1 MGKHWMIGLLAL
13 CAAGSLQAAESCPDT
28 TAHYADARKVV
39 VDLDKIVTPNG
50 VQESWAQDSGGIR
63 QWVTARGQDRD
74 NPVILFVHGG
84 PASPLTPTLWQ
95 FQKPLEEYFTMV
107 TYDQRAAGKTF
118 VLNPQDAVADTL
130 QIDRYVDDAIA
141 IAEAVRQRYH
151 KPKVILMGH
160 SWGTIVSM
168 RAALKR
174 PDLFY
179 AYVGIGQAINVRE
192 NEQVSYDYA
201 VAQAKEHHNVEAEK
215 ELATIAPYPGDQPIT
230 RDRIIVARKW
240 AQYYGGM
247 TAYRDTSDYFFKA
260 PLLSAEYNDAERC
273 AIDAGNVFTL
283 GRVLD
288 EFLQVDMKGV
298 KRFPIP
304 VVMFMGRHDYTTPS
318 EPTARWLAQVQA
330 PMKQGVWFEH
340 ASHMIPWEEPGKVLV
355 SLLQYVRPLAEP
367 PAAEGAAS
375 GTGR

>member
-1 MGKHWMIGLLAL
+1 MGKHWVIGLMVLL
-13 CAAGSLQAAESCPDT
+13 CGPVQAAESCPDT
-28 TAHYADARKVV
+28 AAQYGKARAVVADLER
-39 VDLDKIVTPNG
+39 ISTPHG
-50 VQESWAQDSGGIR
+50 VQESWAQPAGGIA

-74 NPVILFVHGG
+74 NPVVLFVHGG

-95 FQKPLEEYFTMV
+95 FQRPLEEYFTMV
-107 TYDQRAAGKTF
+107 TYDQRGSGKTF
-118 VLNPQDAVADTL
+118 ADNPPQAIADTL

-179 AYVGIGQAINVRE
+179 AYVGVGQVISVRE
-192 NEQVSYDYA
+192 NERISYDYA
-201 VAQAKEHHNVEAEK
+201 VAQAKAHHNVEAEK
-215 ELATIAPYPGDQPIT
+215 ELASIAPYPGNTPIT
-230 RDRIIVARKW
+230 RERIVSARKW

-247 TAYRDTSDYFFKA
+247 TAYRDTSDYFFNG
-260 PLLSAEYNDAERC
+260 PQLSPEYDDAARC

-283 GRVLD
+283 GRVLP
-288 EFLQVDMKGV
+288 EFLGVDFTGV
-298 KRFPIP
+298 REFPIP
-304 VVMFMGRHDYTTPS
+304 VLMFMGRHDYTTPS
-318 EPTARWLAQVQA
+318 EPTAQWLARVRA

-340 ASHMIPWEEPGKVLV
+340 SAHMMPWEEPGKLLV
-355 SLLQYVRPLAEP
+355 SLLTYVRPLAEP
-367 PAAEGAAS
+367 PAAK
-375 GTGR
+375 

>member
-1 MGKHWMIGLLAL
+1 MRRMQGWIALLVL
-13 CAAGSLQAAESCPDT
+13 MAAGPLRAAESCPDT
-28 TAHYADARKVV
+28 SERFGDARRIVA
-39 VDLDKIVTPNG
+39 DLNRIVAPEG
-50 VQESWAQDSGGIR
+50 VQEAWAQDAGGIG
-63 QWVTARGQDRD
+63 QWVTARGQDRA

-107 TYDQRAAGKTF
+107 TYDQRASGKTF
-118 VLNPQDAVADTL
+118 TLNPESAVADTL
-130 QIDRYVDDAIA
+130 QIERYVDDAIA
-141 IAEAVRQRYH
+141 IAEAVRARYH
-151 KPKVILMGH
+151 KPKLILMGH

-179 AYVGIGQAINVRE
+179 AYVGVGQAINVRE

-201 VAQAKEHHNVEAEK
+201 VAQAKAHGNVEAEK
-215 ELATIAPYPGDQPIT
+215 ELATIAPYPGNQPIT
-230 RDRIIVARKW
+230 RERIIIARKW

-247 TAYRDTSDYFFKA
+247 TAYRDTSPYFFDA
-260 PLLSAEYNDAERC
+260 PKLSSEYNDAERC

-355 SLLQYVRPLAEP
+355 SLLTYVRPLAVDD
-367 PAAEGAAS
+367 S
-375 GTGR
+375 GKVKP

>member
-1 MGKHWMIGLLAL
+1 MGKRWMVGMLLML
-13 CAAGSLQAAESCPDT
+13 CGSLQAAESCPDT
-28 TAHYADARKVV
+28 SGYEKSRAIVA
-39 VDLDKIVTPNG
+39 DLDRIVTPNG
-50 VQESWAQDSGGIR
+50 VQESWAQEAGGIR

-107 TYDQRAAGKTF
+107 TYDQRASGKTF
-118 VLNPQDAVADTL
+118 TLNPESAVADTL
-130 QIDRYVDDAIA
+130 QIERYVDDAIA
-141 IAEAVRQRYH
+141 IAEAVRARYH
-151 KPKVILMGH
+151 KRKLILMGH

-179 AYVGIGQAINVRE
+179 AYVGVGQAINVRE

-201 VAQAKEHHNVEAEK
+201 VAQAKAHGNVEAEK
-215 ELATIAPYPGDQPIT
+215 ELATIAPYPGNQPIT
-230 RDRIIVARKW
+230 RERIIIARKW

-247 TAYRDTSDYFFKA
+247 TAYRDTSPYFFDA
-260 PLLSAEYNDAERC
+260 PKLSSEYNDAERC

-355 SLLQYVRPLAEP
+355 SLLTYVRPLAVDD
-367 PAAEGAAS
+367 S
-375 GTGR
+375 GKVKP